1 MIQLKYL
8 HSQLTA
14 ESVQQLI
21 ALHYS
26 FAEIVSCKFYDRGL
40 HDNYLVENKSSRFIL
55 RIYRNEWR
63 SPNKVMFELELL
75 DYLRQQ
81 DCPVAAPLP
90 TTEGKLGVTISCP
103 EGDRI
108 LALFEYAEGFPP
120 DINDLERISNELGKT
135 VAKVHAATTGFS
147 THYTRPTLDTSYL
160 LDHSLKVI
168 EPYLDKDKKKY
179 LDNLQQK
186 IHAKIP
192 IISQEENTFGICTG
206 DINFRNFHID
216 QKDKITLFDFDQC
229 GFGFRAFEIGKFAS
243 SIHGIPHKKEYVAA
257 FINGYQEIRK
267 LSEEELT
274 AIPYYEMMSILWV
287 LTIYV
292 DNANRIGHTLLRK
305 QLWDDR
311 IDRLKAIENVT
322 TQRV

>member
-192 IISQEENTFGICTG
+192 IISQEENTLASARVILISGIF
-206 DINFRNFHID
+206 ILI
-216 QKDKITLFDFDQC
+216 KKIKSPFLILTNVVLAS
-229 GFGFRAFEIGKFAS
+229 GRLKSAS
-243 SIHGIPHKKEYVAA
+243 SLHQFMEFHTKK
-257 FINGYQEIRK
+257 NTWQ
-267 LSEEELT
+267 
-274 AIPYYEMMSILWV
+274 
-287 LTIYV
+287 
-292 DNANRIGHTLLRK
+292 LL
-305 QLWDDR
+305 
-311 IDRLKAIENVT
+311 
-322 TQRV
+322 